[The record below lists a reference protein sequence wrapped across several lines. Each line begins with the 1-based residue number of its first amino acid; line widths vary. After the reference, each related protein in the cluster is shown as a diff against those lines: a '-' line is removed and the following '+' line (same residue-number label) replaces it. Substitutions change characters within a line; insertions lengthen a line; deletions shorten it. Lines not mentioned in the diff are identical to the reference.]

1 MGRRFGVRMF
11 QSSSQHRLRHQRLP
25 SHSDPDRPCLAMI
38 RRPPQKLMVEK
49 DVAASPMVQTL
60 LQRLPRIPM
69 TIVDRIAD
77 GNPFD
82 PDLLE
87 VVAFKGRFI
96 KKCPGTQ
103 HYLCCGYQI
112 LHGGIQCN
120 LDCSYCILQA
130 YLNQPNLRVFGNTD
144 DLFAEL
150 DAHLLAN
157 PHQLHRFGT
166 GEFTDSLLLDPW
178 TGASRRLVPFF
189 ARQPHAVLELKT
201 KTDCIDNL
209 ADLPHNGHT
218 IVAWSLNA
226 ESIRSG
232 EESRAASIGQRLAAA
247 KRCADWGYWLAF
259 HFDPLLEHPHWEE
272 TYRQVV
278 ARLFDQ
284 IDPTRVV
291 WISLGAFR
299 FMPELKPIIQQRHP
313 RSRIVYGEFIRGLD
327 GKMRYFRDIRVGLY
341 RVMADAIRQA
351 APEVCLYLC
360 MESEDMWRAALG
372 FSPEDRGGLPAML
385 DEAVRQRMRIGI
397 CRSHDASRSC
407 GNVV

>member
-1 MGRRFGVRMF
+1 MRSTASCRPNPN
-11 QSSSQHRLRHQRLP
+11 RLDLMR
-25 SHSDPDRPCLAMI
+25 
-38 RRPPQKLMVEK
+38 RRPPGKVIVEAE
-49 DVAASPMVQTL
+49 VAAGPLVATL
-60 LQRLPRIPM
+60 KSRLPASAFHLVERIP
-69 TIVDRIAD
+69 DRQVY
-77 GNPFD
+77 D
-82 PDLLE
+82 PDVLE
-87 VVAFKGRFI
+87 VVAFRGRLL
-96 KKCPGTQ
+96 KSCPGTR
-103 HYLCCGYQI
+103 HYFCCGYRI
-112 LHGGIQCN
+112 LHFGVQCS
-120 LDCSYCILQA
+120 LSCSYCILQA
-130 YLNQPNLRVFGNTD
+130 YLNQPNLRLFGNTEGI
-144 DLFAEL
+144 FAALGEEL
-150 DAHLLAN
+150 HSYPDRLY
-157 PHQLHRFGT
+157 RIGT

-178 TGASRRLVPFF
+178 TGLSRQLVPFF

-407 GNVV
+407 GNDV